1 MRLFVGFKGKNNA
14 SSVLVEELTP
24 EYLLLTNS
32 FTGLKKD
39 IDSICEEYDQVIMF
53 GVDKTL
59 TSRVRIEKY
68 AAKEG
73 IRCASKLDL
82 GKIAESINSAGVQ
95 VVISERPTAYL
106 CNEAYWHAL
115 NKFSGRAVFI
125 HIPTVKHMDKKL
137 VEAIKLAFGEST
149 HID

>member
-14 SSVLVEELTP
+14 SSVLVEELPP
-24 EYLLLTNS
+24 EHLLLTNS

-39 IDSICEEYDQVIMF
+39 IDSIGKEYNQVIMF
-53 GVDKTL
+53 GIDKTL

-73 IRCASKLDL
+73 TRCASKLDL
-82 GKIAESINSAGVQ
+82 DKMSESIKSAGVQ

-106 CNEAYWHAL
+106 CNEAYWHVL
-115 NKFSGRAVFI
+115 NKFSGRAIFI
-125 HIPTVKHMDKKL
+125 HIPTVKHMDKHL
-137 VEAIKLAFGEST
+137 TEAIKQVFGEKQYV
-149 HID
+149 